1 MGKPEEKRPLRRRW
15 HRCGIDINTD
25 LQAVG
30 SGGMDW
36 MDLTQD
42 KNVWQGVVNV
52 VMNLL
57 VPNSAG
63 NFVTN

>member
-1 MGKPEEKRPLRRRW
+1 
-15 HRCGIDINTD
+15 
-25 LQAVG
+25 
-30 SGGMDW
+30 

-42 KNVWQGVVNV
+42 KNVWQRVVKV
-52 VMNLL
+52 VMHLL

>member
-1 MGKPEEKRPLRRRW
+1 
-15 HRCGIDINTD
+15 
-25 LQAVG
+25 
-30 SGGMDW
+30 

>member
-1 MGKPEEKRPLRRRW
+1 
-15 HRCGIDINTD
+15 
-25 LQAVG
+25 
-30 SGGMDW
+30 

-42 KNVWQGVVNV
+42 KNGWQGVVTV

>member
-1 MGKPEEKRPLRRRW
+1 
-15 HRCGIDINTD
+15 
-25 LQAVG
+25 VG